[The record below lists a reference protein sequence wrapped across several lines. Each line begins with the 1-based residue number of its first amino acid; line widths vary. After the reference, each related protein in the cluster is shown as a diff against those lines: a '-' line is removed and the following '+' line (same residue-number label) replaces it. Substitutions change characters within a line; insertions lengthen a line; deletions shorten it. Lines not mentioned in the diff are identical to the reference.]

1 MKRLLC
7 IVISLLFVTFS
18 LTGCNIL
25 GGDLKALPYSFFASS
40 EKIATDT
47 MKKVVKAFDN
57 RDKEMVK
64 SLFATEVLKKYKNFD
79 KDLEK
84 AFKYYTI
91 KSEKVDYDWA
101 GDSDS
106 TDENGT
112 VAYTDCLAT
121 LKDKNDTFTFGVNV
135 CYQDDTNELNEGVWC
150 IYLQN
155 EKLEPTKDSEI
166 NDSEPN
172 YGIYLNR

>member
-1 MKRLLC
+1 M
-7 IVISLLFVTFS
+7 I
-18 LTGCNIL
+18 GQ
-25 GGDLKALPYSFFASS
+25 A
-40 EKIATDT
+40 
-47 MKKVVKAFDN
+47 
-57 RDKEMVK
+57 
-64 SLFATEVLKKYKNFD
+64 
-79 KDLEK
+79 
-84 AFKYYTI
+84 
-91 KSEKVDYDWA
+91 
-101 GDSDS
+101 

-166 NDSEPN
+166 DDSEPN

>member
-1 MKRLLC
+1 M
-7 IVISLLFVTFS
+7 
-18 LTGCNIL
+18 
-25 GGDLKALPYSFFASS
+25 
-40 EKIATDT
+40 
-47 MKKVVKAFDN
+47 
-57 RDKEMVK
+57 
-64 SLFATEVLKKYKNFD
+64 KKYKNFD
-79 KDLEK
+79 KDLDK

-135 CYQDDTNELNEGVWC
+135 CYRDDTNDMNEGVWC

-166 NDSEPN
+166 DDSEPN